1 MIGLHLKL
9 TYTVIIATACLLV
22 NCGNYEQNHIK
33 TISDISISDTLYISS
48 IHDLPDTTRLL
59 NPLSALNINDQYLV
73 ISERISNNFLK
84 VFSIPDLNILYS
96 WGRQGRG
103 PGEFMVAP
111 TDLGPT
117 EDGVFLFDPL
127 SQSLKTFLVTDSSLT
142 LKDEQDL
149 NYNGQV
155 APLNRIS
162 RINEELYFADYGG
175 DNAIS
180 TEDEN
185 YEHIALQP
193 DNRDPLFTFGAYPE
207 SEFKGFEKYAKYIKT
222 NWTKPDGTLF
232 VTAYTSASN
241 RVKIYDTD
249 GQLQK
254 DIIVSGIDFASDENE
269 DDFLFRTIKWA
280 SDNYIYF
287 LGFYESEEKIYS
299 QKPDTAYK
307 TYLEIWDWEGNPV
320 LRFSFDRPIMNF
332 TVSEQLGKIY
342 GYTLHS
348 DDKLFEYDLPN
359 FPSSIP

>member
-1 MIGLHLKL
+1 MLDSNTKL
-9 TYTVIIATACLLV
+9 IKFTFAIIVIAAYMLV
-22 NCGNYEQNHIK
+22 GCKNYDQDPIK
-33 TISDISISDTLYISS
+33 TIPDISTNDTLYVKS
-48 IHDLPDTTRLL
+48 IYDLPDTTRLL
-59 NPLSALNINDQYLV
+59 NPLSLLNIDDQYLV

-84 VFSIPDLNILYS
+84 VFSIPDLSILYS

-103 PGEFMVAP
+103 PGEFMAPP

-117 EDGVFLFDPL
+117 EDGMFMFDVL
-127 SQSLKTFLVTDSSLT
+127 AQSLKTFSVTDST
-142 LKDEQDL
+142 LVVIDEQDL
-149 NYNGQV
+149 NYKGQV

-162 RINEELYFADYGG
+162 RINEELYFVDYGG

-193 DNRDPLFTFGAYPE
+193 DNRNPLFTFGTYPE

-249 GQLQK
+249 GQLQN
-254 DIIVSGIDFASDENE
+254 DIIVSGIDSVSDENE

-287 LGFYESEEKIYS
+287 LGLYDSEEKIYN
-299 QKPDTAYK
+299 QKPDHTHK
-307 TYLEIWDWEGNPV
+307 TFLEIWDWEGNPI
-320 LRFSFDRPIMNF
+320 LRYSFDRPIINF

-342 GYTLHS
+342 GYTLYS

-359 FPSSIP
+359 FPS